1 MGKTAIVLGATGLVG
16 GHLLRLLLD
25 DNDYSVVKVFGRS
38 SVGISEEKLEEYIV
52 DLLTLEKHS
61 EKFTGDVV
69 FCCVGTT
76 KAKTSDKSHYRDIDY
91 GIPVTA
97 ATLSEEK
104 NIKTFIV
111 VSALGADK
119 NSRVFYNRV
128 KGDMEEAVMVKN
140 IEEIYIMQ
148 PSLIGG
154 ERDESRMGESIA
166 KFFMNLLQPLMVG
179 DLRKYRPIHP
189 NDIAKA
195 MMYLAGDAVM
205 RETKRIESDH
215 IKELAKQYD

>member
-38 SVGISEEKLEEYIV
+38 SVGFSEEKLEEYIV